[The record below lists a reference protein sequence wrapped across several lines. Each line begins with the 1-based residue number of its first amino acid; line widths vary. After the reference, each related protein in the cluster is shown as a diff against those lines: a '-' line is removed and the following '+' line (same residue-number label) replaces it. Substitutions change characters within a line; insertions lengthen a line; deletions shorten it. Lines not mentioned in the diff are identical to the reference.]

1 MRTFHFPKHPVIVS
15 ALLLTSL
22 TLRACLITATPA
34 RVLALFKK
42 IGIYSGKNTPT
53 KQIHH

>member
-1 MRTFHFPKHPVIVS
+1 MS

-22 TLRACLITATPA
+22 TLKAYLIIATPA
-34 RVLALFKK
+34 EVLAFFLK